1 MKNMILFRN
10 CRISILLILFLTPFI
25 LLEKRGGTLEF
36 KIIVHFEST
45 PFNISFYDWEQKYSF
60 GELPEY
66 ISLVNWEYYRITV
79 KTYLANLKFS
89 YKFVNK
95 KGYGKENI

>member
-1 MKNMILFRN
+1 
-10 CRISILLILFLTPFI
+10 
-25 LLEKRGGTLEF
+25 TLEF

-45 PFNISFYDWEQKYSF
+45 PFNISLYDWEQKYSF

>member
-1 MKNMILFRN
+1 MILFRN
-10 CRISILLILFLTPFI
+10 CKISILLLLFLTPLI
-25 LLEKRGGTLEF
+25 LLEKKGGGGTLEF

-45 PFNISFYDWEQKYSF
+45 PFNISLYDWEQKYSF